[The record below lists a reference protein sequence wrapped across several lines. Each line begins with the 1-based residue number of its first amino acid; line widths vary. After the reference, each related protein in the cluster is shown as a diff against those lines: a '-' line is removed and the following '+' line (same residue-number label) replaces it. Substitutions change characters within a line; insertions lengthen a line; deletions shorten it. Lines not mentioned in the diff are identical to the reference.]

1 MRPGLKTSISI
12 VTSLGILIL
21 SCSEAEEKVRLIDL
35 THPFD
40 QNTIYWPT
48 NRSFRLDVVHKGLTD
63 KGYWYETHDYSAS
76 EHGGTHIDAP
86 VHFAEGKWTIDEI
99 PLTHLVSPAIKVD
112 VSAKAHR
119 DYLISEQD
127 LIAWEKRHGR
137 IPVGAIVLVYTGWEK
152 FWPDKKRYLGSDKP
166 GDTRGLHFPGFS
178 AEAALFLTK
187 KRTIHAVGLDTASL
201 DYGQSKEFLAHRIFG
216 EANIPGF
223 ENLHNLDLLPAR
235 GFCVLAL
242 PMKIGRGSGAPL
254 RIIAKTTS
262 QP

>member
-1 MRPGLKTSISI
+1 MTSILL
-12 VTSLGILIL
+12 VTSLGILFPT
-21 SCSEAEEKVRLIDL
+21 CCEAQEAVRLIDL

-48 NRSFRLDVVHKGLTD
+48 NRSFRLDVVHKGLTV

-86 VHFAEGKWTIDEI
+86 VHFAKGKWTIDAI

-112 VSAKAHR
+112 VSAKAHP
-119 DYLISEQD
+119 DYLISEHD
-127 LIAWEKRHGR
+127 LIAWEERHSR

-152 FWPDKKRYLGSDKP
+152 FWLDKKRYLGSDKP
-166 GDTRGLHFPGFS
+166 GDASDLHFPGFGE
-178 AEAALFLTK
+178 EAALFLTK

-216 EANIPGF
+216 GANIPGF
-223 ENLHNLDLLPAR
+223 ENLHNLDLLPAS
-235 GFCVLAL
+235 GFRVLAL
-242 PMKIGRGSGAPL
+242 PMKIGKGSGAPL
-254 RIIAKTTS
+254 RIIAETTS
-262 QP
+262 RP